1 MMNISDDMVGTEQNK
16 ASIDRNLDKQSEEI
30 LEKISGQRL
39 EIKKLRD
46 QQKSKTDDVEEASDK
61 A

>member
-1 MMNISDDMVGTEQNK
+1 MMNISDDMVGTEQNQ